1 MIRNKKMVFTLKSGK
16 SIVQTI
22 SEQDVNNLIEKYLSS
37 SENCLVIKKIKN
49 ENIIEEAYINKE
61 EIAAIQI
68 EDV

>member
-1 MIRNKKMVFTLKSGK
+1 MTKNKKMVFTLKSGK

-22 SEQDVNNLIEKYLSS
+22 SEQDSMNLIEKYLSS
-37 SENCLVIKKIKN
+37 TENCLIIQKIKN

-68 EDV
+68 EEI